1 MRFFHLLWFNCQF
14 IFAIFLK
21 VSIRLVYL
29 LSCESEAPRSDS
41 STLRRAFWHPEE
53 EFLFAGK
60 DPDSEPAL
68 SAEGQQGIHADHTQT
83 HTRSSN
89 NAEETQTH
97 THTHTTDRIC
107 LNVRKHMYTMSTHS
121 SSSFQLFSKC
131 WLHKTPGGRLLLLL
145 MPPPRSGC
153 WAIRSQGGWAGP
165 ADLRCSV
172 TWGWGPERATAPG
185 PLGWAPLPPLSPSSP
200 SAPRAAHLMGDMG
213 RDSNGLGT
221 TGRGG
226 EDEKLKAWNSSS
238 VWDARVT
245 LCQVRWRREEGRE
258 GAVIRWF

>member
-97 THTHTTDRIC
+97 THIRQIESVWTWENTCTQWAHTPPPPSSC
-107 LNVRKHMYTMSTHS
+107 SLNLDYTRHQGETPPSPDAS
-121 SSSFQLFSKC
+121 SSI
-131 WLHKTPGGRLLLLL
+131 RLLGDSLT
-145 MPPPRSGC
+145 RSGPGWPEVLSDPGLGVQRGPRPRGLLAGLPFLPFRLPLPLLRERLILGRET
-153 WAIRSQGGWAGP
+153 WAE
-165 ADLRCSV
+165 
-172 TWGWGPERATAPG
+172 TATAWG
-185 PLGWAPLPPLSPSSP
+185 QLA
-200 SAPRAAHLMGDMG
+200 
-213 RDSNGLGT
+213 
-221 TGRGG
+221 
-226 EDEKLKAWNSSS
+226 EEEKMKN
-238 VWDARVT
+238 
-245 LCQVRWRREEGRE
+245 
-258 GAVIRWF
+258 

>member
-21 VSIRLVYL
+21 VSICLVYL

-97 THTHTTDRIC
+97 THIRQIESVWTWENTCTQWAHTPPPPSSC
-107 LNVRKHMYTMSTHS
+107 SLNLDYTRHQGGD
-121 SSSFQLFSKC
+121 SSFSWC
-131 WLHKTPGGRLLLLL
+131 LLLDPVVGRFAHKEAERARL
-145 MPPPRSGC
+145 
-153 WAIRSQGGWAGP
+153 
-165 ADLRCSV
+165 
-172 TWGWGPERATAPG
+172 TWGAQWPGVGGPERATAPG

-200 SAPRAAHLMGDMG
+200 PAPRAAHLGTGDMG

>member
-97 THTHTTDRIC
+97 THTYDRSNLSEREKTHVHNEHT
-107 LNVRKHMYTMSTHS
+107 
-121 SSSFQLFSKC
+121 
-131 WLHKTPGGRLLLLL
+131 LLLLL
-145 MPPPRSGC
+145 
-153 WAIRSQGGWAGP
+153 P
-165 ADLRCSV
+165 AVL
-172 TWGWGPERATAPG
+172 
-185 PLGWAPLPPLSPSSP
+185 
-200 SAPRAAHLMGDMG
+200 
-213 RDSNGLGT
+213 
-221 TGRGG
+221 
-226 EDEKLKAWNSSS
+226 
-238 VWDARVT
+238 
-245 LCQVRWRREEGRE
+245 
-258 GAVIRWF
+258 